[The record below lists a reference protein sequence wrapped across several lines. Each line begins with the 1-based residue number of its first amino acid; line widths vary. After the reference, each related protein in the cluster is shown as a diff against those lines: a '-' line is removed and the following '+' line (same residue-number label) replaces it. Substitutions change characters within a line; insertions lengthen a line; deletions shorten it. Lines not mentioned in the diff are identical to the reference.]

1 MSQNKE
7 QNKGSQTKQKI
18 LKVATTLFSQ
28 LGYKGASVR
37 KIAKE
42 VGIRESALYNHF
54 KNKEEIFLEVARG
67 IFTSP
72 FSISDEEIKELASR
86 GKPFLQKFTM
96 QYKMLT
102 FDKSNENMF
111 RLLMIELM
119 QNKELREQFMH
130 EFHDK
135 NIKLLSEGFFI
146 MMQNNLIKS
155 NDPMMIAY
163 EFISTMFYIRL
174 QITLLRFDAKST
186 NALSTQ
192 FEKHVDFFWESIK
205 LKKDKE
211 VEY

>member
-1 MSQNKE
+1 MDKSHEFQKGKNTKE
-7 QNKGSQTKQKI
+7 RI

-28 LGYKGASVR
+28 LGYRGASVR

-54 KNKEEIFLEVARG
+54 TNKEEIFLEVAKG
-67 IFTSP
+67 IFSSP
-72 FSISDEEIKELASR
+72 FSLSSEEIQELALR

-119 QNKELREQFMH
+119 QNRELREQFMS

-135 NIKLLSEGFFI
+135 NIKTLSEGFFV
-146 MMQNNLIKS
+146 MMQNGLIRS
-155 NDPMMIAY
+155 TDPMMAAY
-163 EFISTMFYIRL
+163 EFISTLFYIRL
-174 QITLLRFDAKST
+174 QVTLLRFDAQST
-186 NALSTQ
+186 NTLSTQ

-205 LKKDKE
+205 
-211 VEY
+211 V